1 MVPVF
6 GYFFLKGEYLL
17 AVVMFLTAS
26 LTDILDGYIAR
37 KYGMITSWGKLAD
50 PLADKMMQLTALV
63 LLTIRDKIPGAILA
77 IFMIKEALMVIGG
90 ILLYKKEKFVVSSN
104 WYGKLA
110 TVIFHFAIIM
120 LIFDAPYGIV
130 YILVALAATL
140 FAFIMYFIRYRRIRI
155 SNRGGMA

>member
-120 LIFDAPYGIV
+120 LVFDAPYGMV

-155 SNRGGMA
+155 SNRGGTA

>member
-120 LIFDAPYGIV
+120 LVFDAPYGMV
-130 YILVALAATL
+130 YILVALTATL

-155 SNRGGMA
+155 SNRDGTA